1 MVDNPLGAL
10 TEIANASETRLAV
23 DTGSGTYDYYV
34 LLKDL
39 ELSIGK
45 TETRDVVTSGG
56 PLYSYGA
63 GDNFLTA
70 TIFYTE
76 TEVTGVDYTNSS
88 TPASFNELTQLGSNG
103 QNEEI
108 DWLLIIKDVSGS
120 EKFWSITGVLRDFKL
135 RKPAEG
141 KVEVD
146 IFIRITGNTVSVAD
160 SAP

>member
-10 TEIANASETRLAV
+10 TEIANASECRLAI
-23 DTGSGTYDYYV
+23 DTGSGSYDYYV

-39 ELSIGK
+39 ECHIGK
-45 TETRDVVTSGG
+45 TETRDVVASGG

-63 GDNFLTA
+63 GDNYLTA

-76 TEVTGVDYTNSS
+76 TEVTGIDYTNSS
-88 TPASFNELTQLGSNG
+88 TPASFNELTQLGSSG
-103 QNEEI
+103 ENEEI

-120 EKFWSITGVLRDFKL
+120 EKFFSVTGVLRDFTI
-135 RKPAEG
+135 RKPSEG

-146 IFIRITGNTVSVAD
+146 IFIRITGNTVSSSD
-160 SAP
+160 TAP